1 MRKFLV
7 PLLTITLLLGV
18 SVLAGAQGLPTRAH
32 VRGHSLVA
40 WQRLFVDRLT
50 T

>member
-18 SVLAGAQGLPTRAH
+18 SVPAGAQGLPTRAH
-32 VRGHSLVA
+32 VRGHLVA
-40 WQRLFVDRLT
+40 RQRLFVDWLT